1 MRQREREKG
10 ESETERE
17 KRRVREIDLE
27 ELSAFTRLTLYKI
40 FPYVS
45 P

>member
-1 MRQREREKG
+1 MRQRERER

-17 KRRVREIDLE
+17 RRRVIEIELE
-27 ELSAFTRLTLYKI
+27 ELSAFTSLTLYKI